1 MSYPSYNNS
10 FPIKPR
16 ESFHTSVGILKKKNT
31 INKKSK
37 WPYILFILIILIA
50 IGIGI
55 YLIENNKKKK
65 EKNKFLI

>member
-1 MSYPSYNNS
+1 MSYPSYNNNL
-10 FPIKPR
+10 PIKQSR
-16 ESFHTSVGILKKKNT
+16 SFHTSVKILKKNT

-55 YLIENNKKKK
+55 YFYKEKEKKK
-65 EKNKFLI
+65 